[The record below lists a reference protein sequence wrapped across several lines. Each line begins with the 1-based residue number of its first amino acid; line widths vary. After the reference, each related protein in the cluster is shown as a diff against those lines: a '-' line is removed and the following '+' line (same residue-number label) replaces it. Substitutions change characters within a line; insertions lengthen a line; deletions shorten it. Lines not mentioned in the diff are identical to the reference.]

1 MSANEKM
8 NEKRRRRWRYN
19 AEKRGMAK
27 EKCGRDGERRAECRL
42 WQSASGPRLVVLCKR
57 FKVGALLTSQRLR
70 RMSWC
75 KLWAR
80 LRKRHQKLTHK
91 KRQLIFLA
99 LTLVTRMTRAWRETP
114 HDCTCTCPGQHT
126 RAGLAKHVALASQP
140 TSWGSHVS
148 KYIIGKWEKA
158 SCIFVYPDS
167 GSEKNHWARARHA
180 TKTN

>member
-1 MSANEKM
+1 MGQPTCIHTYISIHTNRKISRFPTRLQRSVTRRENEHKKNPKSSLVQSLSSLSEAKNKNGLQQQQDVSKRK
-8 NEKRRRRWRYN
+8 NEWKAAALAVQRRK
-19 AEKRGMAK
+19 KRGMAK

-57 FKVGALLTSQRLR
+57 FKVGALLTSLRLR

-99 LTLVTRMTRAWRETP
+99 LTL
-114 HDCTCTCPGQHT
+114 
-126 RAGLAKHVALASQP
+126 
-140 TSWGSHVS
+140 
-148 KYIIGKWEKA
+148 
-158 SCIFVYPDS
+158 
-167 GSEKNHWARARHA
+167 
-180 TKTN
+180 